1 MDASAINRENIIIV
15 QHVEEAFQRMGE
27 KALFLVDRNVYA
39 CQMPLQRA
47 LEGRRMLLFDA
58 HESTKSL
65 QSVEAVYDFL
75 MHHQREEALVA
86 IGGGITGDVAGFA
99 AATFKRGISL
109 IQMPTTLIAMAD
121 SAVGGK
127 TGVNYQGVKNYIG
140 AFRKPDGVYLV
151 FDLLDTLPEAQW
163 RSGIGE
169 LLKYGFI
176 ADGTILDLLERGQS
190 PIPSMEDARTM
201 VLRGLAVKSRCV
213 AEDFEDRGRR
223 NILNFGHSIGH
234 ALEMTVPALTHGE
247 AVALGMRVELVLS
260 ERKFDFPR
268 EGSRRLERLMEK
280 YAMPTRIPIKD
291 PMRVLSLVEK
301 DKKNDGHL
309 RFTLLHDWSDP
320 WVKVPVSREEII
332 ESLKEVEE

>member
-1 MDASAINRENIIIV
+1 MDASAINRENIIIA

-27 KALFLVDRNVYA
+27 KALFIVDRNVYER
-39 CQMPLQRA
+39 QKPLQAA

-58 HESTKSL
+58 DESTKSL
-65 QSVEAVYDFL
+65 KSVETVYDFL
-75 MHHQREEALVA
+75 MRHQREEALVA

-140 AFRKPDGVYLV
+140 AFKKPDAVYLV
-151 FDLLDTLPEAQW
+151 FALLETLPVREW

-176 ADGTILDLLERGQS
+176 ADGPILDLLEQGAG
-190 PIPSMEDARTM
+190 PVPSMEDVRSM
-201 VLRGLAVKSRCV
+201 VLQGLSVKSRCV
-213 AEDFEDRGRR
+213 AEDFKDRGRR

-234 ALEMTVPALTHGE
+234 ALEMTVPGLSHGE
-247 AVALGMRVELVLS
+247 AVALGMRVELALS

-268 EGSRRLERLMEK
+268 AGNRRLKSLMEK
-280 YAMPTRIPIKD
+280 YAMPTRIPIQD
-291 PMRVLSLVEK
+291 PQKVLALVEK

-320 WVKVPVSREEII
+320 WVKVPVSHEEII

>member
-1 MDASAINRENIIIV
+1 MDASAISRENIIIA
-15 QHVEEAFQRMGE
+15 QHVEEAFQRMSE
-27 KALFLVDRNVYA
+27 KALFIVDRNVYEH
-39 CQMPLQRA
+39 QEPLQAA
-47 LEGRRMLLFDA
+47 LEGRRTLLFDA
-58 HESTKSL
+58 EESTKSL
-65 QSVEAVYDFL
+65 KSVETVYAFL
-75 MHHQREEALVA
+75 MRHQREEALVA

-99 AATFKRGISL
+99 AATFKRGIPL

-140 AFRKPDGVYLV
+140 AFRKPDAVYLV
-151 FDLLDTLPEAQW
+151 FALLETLPVREW

-176 ADGTILDLLERGQS
+176 ADGAILDLLERGAA
-190 PIPSMEDARTM
+190 PVPCMEDARAM

-234 ALEMTVPALTHGE
+234 ALEMIVPGLTHGE
-247 AVALGMRVELVLS
+247 AVALGMRVELALS

-268 EGSRRLERLMEK
+268 EGNRRLKRLMEK
-280 YAMPTRIPIKD
+280 YAMPTRIPMQD
-291 PMRVLSLVEK
+291 PQRVLSLVEK

-320 WVKVPVSREEII
+320 WVKVPVSRDEII